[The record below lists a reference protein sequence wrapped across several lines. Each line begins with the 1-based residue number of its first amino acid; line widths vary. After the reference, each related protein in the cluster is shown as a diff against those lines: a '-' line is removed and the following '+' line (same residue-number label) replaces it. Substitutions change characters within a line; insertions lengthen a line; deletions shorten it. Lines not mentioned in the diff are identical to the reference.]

1 MAIERELKQGTKV
14 IYTDQAMMIIE
25 SLKDFNF
32 DKFETEYL
40 TPIVIGDITIS
51 RYILETKTKEL
62 QAKKEIPVN
71 KEVK

>member
-1 MAIERELKQGTKV
+1 MAIERELKQETKV
-14 IYTDQAMMIIE
+14 IYSDQAMMLIE
-25 SLKDFNF
+25 SLKDFDF
-32 DKFETEYL
+32 DKFEKEFL
-40 TPIVIGDITIS
+40 TPIIIGDITIS